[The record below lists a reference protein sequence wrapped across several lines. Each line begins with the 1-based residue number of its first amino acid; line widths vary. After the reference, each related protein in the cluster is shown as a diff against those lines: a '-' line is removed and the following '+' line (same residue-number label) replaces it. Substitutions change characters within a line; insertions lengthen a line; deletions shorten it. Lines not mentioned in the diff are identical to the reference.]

1 LRRLHVLDRVAIGLL
16 VVGLVCVACGLLPTG
31 SAADAMTRIAPLL
44 AFLGTVIV
52 LAELTTRAEVFDV
65 VAARVA
71 RAGRGSYP
79 LLFLLCVA
87 FASVTTI
94 ALNLDTTA
102 VLLTPVMLALASRVG
117 IAAVPLAMTTVW
129 LANTASLLLPV
140 SNLTNLL
147 AADRVALSPLGLAG
161 RMWAPQ
167 LAAIAVT
174 MACLWLFYWRRG
186 RRGSAPSAV
195 PAGESQGVSSTPPA
209 EASPGVPSAKPTEKP
224 TGVSSTAAA
233 EESPGASSAAPAE
246 DSPGVPSA
254 MPTEESHGVSS
265 AVPVG
270 DSPGVH
276 VGGPGATRAEDLR
289 PAGAAG
295 YVPPAPHRPADPVLF
310 RVCALACAGFLL
322 AILVADVELWI
333 ASATAAAVAVA
344 VFAARDRSALRL
356 SLVPWRLLVMVPG
369 MFLVV
374 ETVNANGLHDLL
386 AAAVGQDGDTGG
398 LFRAAAVGAG
408 LSNVLNNLPV
418 YLAGEAAVPAGNHDQ
433 LLALLVGSNVGPV
446 ITPWASLA
454 TLLWYERCHAHGVR
468 VPLPRLLFTGAV
480 LALTAV
486 TASVAALALT
496 A

>member
-1 LRRLHVLDRVAIGLL
+1 MSVLRRLHVLDRVAIGLL
-16 VVGLVCVACGLLPTG
+16 ATGLVCVASGLLPSG
-31 SAADAMTRIAPLL
+31 SASDAMTRIAPLL

-52 LAELTTRAEVFDV
+52 LAELTSRAEVFDV

-102 VLLTPVMLALASRVG
+102 VLLTPVMLALAARLG

-147 AADRVALSPLGLAG
+147 AADRVALSPAGLAG

-167 LAAIAVT
+167 LAAILVT
-174 MACLWLFYWRRG
+174 MACLWGFYWRRG
-186 RRGSAPSAV
+186 RR
-195 PAGESQGVSSTPPA
+195 
-209 EASPGVPSAKPTEKP
+209 
-224 TGVSSTAAA
+224 TAAG
-233 EESPGASSAAPAE
+233 SK
-246 DSPGVPSA
+246 
-254 MPTEESHGVSS
+254 
-265 AVPVG
+265 
-270 DSPGVH
+270 
-276 VGGPGATRAEDLR
+276 GGPGAVQVTERVR
-289 PAGAAG
+289 VGGADR
-295 YVPPAPHRPADPVLF
+295 YEPPPVHRPADPVLF
-310 RVCALACAGFLL
+310 RACGLACGGFLL

-344 VFAARDRSALRL
+344 AFALRGRSALRW

-374 ETVNANGLHDLL
+374 ETVNAHGLHDLL
-386 AAAVGQDGDTGG
+386 ASAVGADGG
-398 LFRAAAVGAG
+398 LLGQFRAAAVGGG

-418 YLAGEAAVPAGNHDQ
+418 YLAGEGAVPVANHDQ
-433 LLALLVGSNVGPV
+433 LLALLVGTNAGPV

-454 TLLWYERCHAHGVR
+454 TLLWYERCLAYGVR
-468 VPLPRLLFTGAV
+468 VPVARLMGTGAV
-480 LALTAV
+480 LAVTAV
-486 TASVAALALT
+486 AASVGALALT
-496 A
+496 R

>member
-1 LRRLHVLDRVAIGLL
+1 MSVLRRLHVLDRVAIGLL
-16 VVGLVCVACGLLPTG
+16 VTGLVCVASGLLP
-31 SAADAMTRIAPLL
+31 AADAGDAMSRIAPLL

-52 LAELTTRAEVFDV
+52 LAELTSRAEVFDV

-102 VLLTPVMLALASRVG
+102 VLLTPVMLALAARVG
-117 IAAVPLAMTTVW
+117 IAAVPLALTTVW

-147 AADRVALSPLGLAG
+147 AADRVALSSLGLAG

-174 MACLWLFYWRRG
+174 MACLWGFYWRRD
-186 RRGSAPSAV
+186 RR
-195 PAGESQGVSSTPPA
+195 
-209 EASPGVPSAKPTEKP
+209 
-224 TGVSSTAAA
+224 
-233 EESPGASSAAPAE
+233 APAPRRR
-246 DSPGVPSA
+246 PG
-254 MPTEESHGVSS
+254 
-265 AVPVG
+265 
-270 DSPGVH
+270 
-276 VGGPGATRAEDLR
+276 GGPGAARVEEVCAPGPE
-289 PAGAAG
+289 GADR
-295 YVPPAPHRPADPVLF
+295 YLPPGVHRPADPVVF
-310 RVCALACAGFLL
+310 RACALACGGFLL

-344 VFAARDRSALRL
+344 VFAVRDRPALRW

-374 ETVNANGLHDLL
+374 ETVNAHGLHELL
-386 AAAVGQDGDTGG
+386 ASAVGHDGGTLG

-418 YLAGEAAVPAGNHDQ
+418 YLAGEGAVPVGNHDQ
-433 LLALLVGSNVGPV
+433 LLALLIGTNAGPV
-446 ITPWASLA
+446 VTPWASLA
-454 TLLWYERCHAHGVR
+454 TLLWYERCVAYGVR
-468 VPLPRLLFTGAV
+468 VPMARLMATG
-480 LALTAV
+480 
-486 TASVAALALT
+486 AALALT
-496 A
+496 SVTAAVTALAATR

>member
-1 LRRLHVLDRVAIGLL
+1 MSVVRRLHVLDRVAIGLL
-16 VVGLVCVACGLLPTG
+16 ATGLVCVASGLLPSG
-31 SAADAMTRIAPLL
+31 SASDAMTRIAPLL

-52 LAELTTRAEVFDV
+52 LAELTSRAEVFDV

-102 VLLTPVMLALASRVG
+102 VLLTPVMLALAARLG

-147 AADRVALSPLGLAG
+147 AADRVALSPAGLAG

-167 LAAIAVT
+167 LAAILVT
-174 MACLWLFYWRRG
+174 MACLWGFYWRRG
-186 RRGSAPSAV
+186 RR
-195 PAGESQGVSSTPPA
+195 
-209 EASPGVPSAKPTEKP
+209 
-224 TGVSSTAAA
+224 AAA
-233 EESPGASSAAPAE
+233 GSS
-246 DSPGVPSA
+246 
-254 MPTEESHGVSS
+254 
-265 AVPVG
+265 
-270 DSPGVH
+270 
-276 VGGPGATRAEDLR
+276 GGPGAVQVTERVREKASDRYE
-289 PAGAAG
+289 
-295 YVPPAPHRPADPVLF
+295 PPPVHRPADPVLF
-310 RVCALACAGFLL
+310 RACGLACGGFLL

-344 VFAARDRSALRL
+344 AFALRGRSALRW

-374 ETVNANGLHDLL
+374 ETVNAHGLHDLL
-386 AAAVGQDGDTGG
+386 ASAVGEDGG
-398 LFRAAAVGAG
+398 LLGQFRAAAVGGG

-418 YLAGEAAVPAGNHDQ
+418 YLAGEGAVPVANHDQ
-433 LLALLVGSNVGPV
+433 LLALLVGTNAGPV

-454 TLLWYERCHAHGVR
+454 TLLWYERCLAYGVR
-468 VPLPRLLFTGAV
+468 VPVARLMGTGAV
-480 LALTAV
+480 LAVTAV
-486 TASVAALALT
+486 AASVGALALT
-496 A
+496 R